1 MMNSDVVNFFLEH
14 LSVERRCS
22 PHTIISYA
30 TDLKQFSLFLE
41 EQHQSLPLTEVTS
54 SQIRLWLVHLS
65 DNSLENR
72 SINRKLASLRTFYKF
87 LLQKGRIQE
96 NPLLPIRTIKT
107 RKKLPQFLRESEMAE
122 IPSIDETNQ
131 DFGTIRD
138 QLILYLLYG
147 TGMRLA
153 ELISLQKSHINLP
166 QATLRV
172 LGKRNKERIIPIPAF
187 LLQLIQRYLILCPF
201 ESLYLIVDNKGK
213 QVYPMMVQRLI
224 KKQLGEISTLEKLSP
239 HVLRHTYATHLLNNG
254 ADLNA
259 IKELLGHANL
269 AATQVYTHNSME
281 KIKEIYAQ
289 AHPKA

>member
-1 MMNSDVVNFFLEH
+1 MNSDVVNFFLEH

-41 EQHQSLPLTEVTS
+41 EQHQSLPLTEVSS

-65 DNSLENR
+65 ENSLENR

-153 ELISLQKSHINLP
+153 ELISLQKSHINLS

-187 LLQLIQRYLILCPF
+187 LLQLIQRYLTLCPF

-213 QVYPMMVQRLI
+213 QVYPMLVQRLI

>member
-1 MMNSDVVNFFLEH
+1 MNSDVVNFFLEH

-41 EQHQSLPLTEVTS
+41 EQHQSLPLTEVSS

-96 NPLLPIRTIKT
+96 NPLLHIRTIKT

-153 ELISLQKSHINLP
+153 ELISLQKSHINLS

-187 LLQLIQRYLILCPF
+187 LLQLIQRYLTLCPF

>member
-22 PHTIISYA
+22 AHTIKSYS

-41 EQHQSLPLTEVTS
+41 EQTNSLSYTQVNPGI
-54 SQIRLWLVHLS
+54 IRLWLVELS
-65 DNSLENR
+65 EKSIENR

-87 LLQKGRIQE
+87 LLQKGLIQE

-122 IPSIDETNQ
+122 IKLVDEGDQN
-131 DFGTIRD
+131 FESLRD
-138 QLILYLLYG
+138 QLILFLLYG

-153 ELISLQKSHINLP
+153 ELISLQKSHINLL

-187 LLQLIQRYLILCPF
+187 LLQLIKKYLQVCPF
-201 ESLYLIVDNKGK
+201 ESPYLIVDNKGK
-213 QVYPMMVQRLI
+213 EVYPMFVQRLV

>member
-41 EQHQSLPLTEVTS
+41 EQHQSLPLTEVSS

-65 DNSLENR
+65 ENSLENR

-153 ELISLQKSHINLP
+153 ELISLQKSHINLS

-187 LLQLIQRYLILCPF
+187 LLQLIQRYLTLCPF

-213 QVYPMMVQRLI
+213 QVYPMLVQRLI

>member
-1 MMNSDVVNFFLEH
+1 MNSDVVNFFLEH

-41 EQHQSLPLTEVTS
+41 EQHQSLPLTEVSS

-153 ELISLQKSHINLP
+153 ELISLQKSHINLS

-187 LLQLIQRYLILCPF
+187 LLQLIQRYLTLCPF